1 MERRLAGARGLGVED
16 AMALLASHEAG
27 DVPGWERMTGDCLAQ
42 SISVQ
47 SVVVDAER
55 QAVWISVG
63 SAPTSKGPWHC
74 VPWQWERGGP
84 EARII
89 EAPLVDH
96 QAPESASA
104 TAYRSYIDAARL
116 EGHFADEALVEAA
129 MARAIALQPDD
140 PSYRHLAGGL
150 ALRAGRPDE
159 ALAHFEVA
167 LATERSAFRTGELH
181 RWAALAAGW
190 SGRSERARSHRAAL
204 FAHAEPACGEA
215 KAAVDKPLARRRHR
229 EIAVDFQLL
238 TLST

>member
-1 MERRLAGARGLGVED
+1 MERRLVGASGLGVED

-96 QAPESASA
+96 QAPDG
-104 TAYRSYIDAARL
+104 TFVAR
-116 EGHFADEALVEAA
+116 D
-129 MARAIALQPDD
+129 
-140 PSYRHLAGGL
+140 RHGL
-150 ALRAGRPDE
+150 
-159 ALAHFEVA
+159 
-167 LATERSAFRTGELH
+167 GELTH
-181 RWAALAAGW
+181 EVEVGDGRNRTASRGGHQSSSLA
-190 SGRSERARSHRAAL
+190 SRSR
-204 FAHAEPACGEA
+204 
-215 KAAVDKPLARRRHR
+215 
-229 EIAVDFQLL
+229 
-238 TLST
+238 